1 MSDKPDSVIQSP
13 RDLFNKN
20 NDRARRHADR
30 VRDDDVVEAIHTA
43 FAQMAWRLNTPGES
57 QMMALKNNAMR
68 EGARAFIQEFLTLA
82 EPNVPKSR
90 SRLELEPET

>member
-13 RDLFNKN
+13 RDLFHKN
-20 NDRARRHADR
+20 QERVRLHQIR

-43 FAQMAWRLNTPGES
+43 FAQMSWRLNTPGES
-57 QMMALKNNAMR
+57 QMMALNNNAMR

-82 EPNVPKSR
+82 EPTVQKSR
-90 SRLELEPET
+90 NRLELEPET

>member
-1 MSDKPDSVIQSP
+1 MSEKPESVIQSP

-20 NDRARRHADR
+20 SELRNLHQIR
-30 VRDDDVVEAIHTA
+30 VRDDNLVQAIHIA

-57 QMMALKNNAMR
+57 QMMALNNNAMR

-82 EPNVPKSR
+82 EPTIQKSR
-90 SRLELEPET
+90 NRPELEPET

>member
-1 MSDKPDSVIQSP
+1 MSDKPDNVIQSP

-20 NDRARRHADR
+20 TERRNLHQIR
-30 VRDDDVVEAIHTA
+30 VRDDNLVEAIHTA

-57 QMMALKNNAMR
+57 QMMALNNNAMR

-82 EPNVPKSR
+82 EPTIQKSR
-90 SRLELEPET
+90 NRPELEPET